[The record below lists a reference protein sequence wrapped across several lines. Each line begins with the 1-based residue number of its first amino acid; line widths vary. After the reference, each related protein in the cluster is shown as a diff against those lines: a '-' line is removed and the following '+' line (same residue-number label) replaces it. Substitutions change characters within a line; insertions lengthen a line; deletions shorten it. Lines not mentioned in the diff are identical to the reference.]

1 MRILHYVDE
10 NRLSWSRPWLQLLGE
25 MENLGDDVKQH
36 VACRPGG
43 TLEDQVRAAGF
54 DVRTYMPRAAWLP
67 PLCAGFGKI
76 LRDVRPDVIHTRL
89 SSAAAIAGYWGRRER
104 IPVISTV
111 DKYPKAKYYRKSD
124 WIVPSSRGVAR
135 HMEGLGFPPGRLQV
149 ITNAIRVEEYAPD
162 PDTRARFRSAAGV
175 HDATPVILAMG
186 RFVPWKGFDLFLH
199 ALESL
204 ECSEPLAVW
213 IVGEGPM
220 EEALRDLGQRIN
232 SRRQG
237 IVKVS
242 FFPFADDVRPYLRAA
257 DIFVQPSW
265 HVPGSGGPE
274 TFSLALLEAQAAG
287 LPAVV
292 FDCGGAP
299 DLVED
304 GFNGWLAVPGDV
316 MSLRHA
322 LEKAVAATGKS
333 EFSLRARKRAAA
345 HDVKRGAELHLGLYR
360 SIIGRKA

>member
-1 MRILHYVDE
+1 
-10 NRLSWSRPWLQLLGE
+10 
-25 MENLGDDVKQH
+25 
-36 VACRPGG
+36 
-43 TLEDQVRAAGF
+43 
-54 DVRTYMPRAAWLP
+54 
-67 PLCAGFGKI
+67 
-76 LRDVRPDVIHTRL
+76 
-89 SSAAAIAGYWGRRER
+89 
-104 IPVISTV
+104 
-111 DKYPKAKYYRKSD
+111 
-124 WIVPSSRGVAR
+124 
-135 HMEGLGFPPGRLQV
+135 
-149 ITNAIRVEEYAPD
+149 
-162 PDTRARFRSAAGV
+162 
-175 HDATPVILAMG
+175 
-186 RFVPWKGFDLFLH
+186 
-199 ALESL
+199 
-204 ECSEPLAVW
+204 
-213 IVGEGPM
+213 M

-304 GFNGWLAVPGDV
+304 GFNGWLAAPGDV
-316 MSLRHA
+316 TSLRHA

-333 EFSLRARKRAAA
+333 EFALRARKRAAA
-345 HDVKRGAELHLGLYR
+345 HDVKGAAELHLGLYR
-360 SIIGRKA
+360 SIVGRKA